1 MGKLSYTNK
10 ALLLELETY
19 LKRFDEVQKEKT
31 FNKIMPTKRL
41 FRCDYLLPN
50 LKIIVEVNGGQWN
63 NGRHN
68 RGGKGYEN
76 DLMKLNIA
84 QKNGYKVYQFT
95 YEMLIRMEYR
105 DFIC

>member
-10 ALLLELETY
+10 ALLFELENY

-50 LKIIVEVNGGQWN
+50 LKIIVEVNGGQWT

-95 YEMLIRMEYR
+95 YEMLMRMEYR
-105 DFIC
+105 DFIY

>member
-1 MGKLSYTNK
+1 MSKLSYANK
-10 ALLLELETY
+10 ALLFELENY

-41 FRCDYLLPN
+41 FRCDYILPN
-50 LKIIVEVNGGQWN
+50 LKIIVEVNGGQWT

-95 YEMLIRMEYR
+95 YEMLMRMEYR
-105 DFIC
+105 DFIY

>member
-1 MGKLSYTNK
+1 MSKLSYANK
-10 ALLLELETY
+10 ALLFEFENY

-50 LKIIVEVNGGQWN
+50 LKIIVEVNGGQWT

-95 YEMLIRMEYR
+95 YEMLMRMEYR
-105 DFIC
+105 DFIY